1 MSFTAIDLST
11 LPPPEVVEA
20 LDFEQ
25 VLLELRADVAA
36 RDPSLIAVLA
46 LESEPIN
53 KLLEACAYREIV
65 VRARVNDAARAV
77 MLAFAVGADLE
88 HLGALFNVAR
98 LIVQAED
105 LDASPPIPLILESDA
120 DLRSRIQLAL
130 EGYTV
135 AGSVGAYEFHARSAD
150 GRVMDV
156 DVFAPGVPG
165 GYTGRLTVTV
175 LSSEA
180 EDGTPSGELI
190 SIVSAALNA
199 EHVRPLTDLVE
210 VQGPAAVIEYAVT
223 ASLSLYAGPSPDLV
237 ASAARASLDEYI
249 ADRRRLG
256 HDVTRSGLFAAL
268 HRPGVHNVVLSSPA
282 ADVVVAHDAIASC
295 TGIAITIT
303 GTDE

>member
-11 LPPPEVVEA
+11 LPPPEVVEP
-20 LDFEQ
+20 LDFERI
-25 VLLELRADVAA
+25 LLDLRADVAA
-36 RDPSLIAVLA
+36 RDPSLIAVLG

-53 KLLEACAYREIV
+53 KLLEVCAYRETLL
-65 VRARVNDAARAV
+65 RARVNDAARAV
-77 MLAFAVGADLE
+77 MLAFAAGSDLE
-88 HLGALFNVAR
+88 HLGALFNVSR
-98 LIVQAED
+98 LIVQAAD
-105 LDASPPIPLILESDA
+105 PNTSPPTPLVMESDT

-135 AGSVGAYEFHARSAD
+135 AGSAGAYEFHARSAD
-150 GRVMDV
+150 GRVADV

-165 GYTGRLTVTV
+165 GYTGRVTVTI
-175 LSSEA
+175 LSTETP
-180 EDGTPSGELI
+180 EGTPSGALI

-210 VQGPAAVIEYAVT
+210 VQGPAAVIDYAVE

-237 ASAARASLDEYI
+237 LAAAQTALAQYI

-268 HRPGVHNVVLSSPA
+268 HRPGVHNVVLSAPA
-282 ADVVVAHDAIASC
+282 ADVVVAHDEIARC
-295 TGIAITIT
+295 TGTAITIT